1 LVTLPDCQDAIDEF
15 EENYEKNKKNSRRRK
30 RKKSDTEFNPAN
42 IKIDTSIAVKTGPL
56 NVEFLEKIK
65 TKMTPGKQ
73 MIEEADKIEKIEDP
87 NVPFV
92 NHWKD
97 QEKIGFNRDLTAKEI
112 HECFKDNDGQV
123 FFIVE
128 WENSKIID
136 YVKREECIEKCP
148 QLVCKYYQAQFKELI
163 DDWDGVFLIDQEEV
177 KKEA

>member
-1 LVTLPDCQDAIDEF
+1 
-15 EENYEKNKKNSRRRK
+15 
-30 RKKSDTEFNPAN
+30 
-42 IKIDTSIAVKTGPL
+42 
-56 NVEFLEKIK
+56 
-65 TKMTPGKQ
+65 

-112 HECFKDNDGQV
+112 HECFKDNDGQGRISFFFKNKLWLLMIILFSV

-148 QLVCKYYQAQFKELI
+148 QLVRFRP
-163 DDWDGVFLIDQEEV
+163 D
-177 KKEA
+177 